1 MVVRANKAALLLF
14 TLLAALGAAAQE
26 SDKPEREHAEARLQD
41 VLEEIAGLQQEIQE
55 SRGEHRKE
63 QEQLRQLDLAIQQVN
78 LQYRALETE
87 KQSHEEELQKL
98 QRQREDYLASL
109 DERLAQ
115 LAEQV
120 RLTYRS
126 GKQSRTRLV
135 LNQDDPGK
143 IGRMLAYYDYINRA
157 QVEKIAGLR
166 EALTR
171 LETLQQPID
180 AELARIAVLQQEQR
194 DILTQLEQQRASRSE
209 LLLQIADHIDDSES
223 ALQEREQNRRDLQ
236 ALIEKLTDVLAD
248 IPDDLESHAGVAQQ
262 KGRLPMPVKGP
273 VRHAFG
279 QGRNSELNWQ
289 GWLIGAEAGTEVK
302 AVAYGRVAFADWLRG
317 YGLLIII
324 DHGDGY
330 MTLYGH
336 NESLLNDA
344 GEWVDAGETISIV
357 GANPG
362 SGQGAYF
369 ELRRNGKAVD
379 PAAWLAR

>member
-1 MVVRANKAALLLF
+1 MAARANRAALILF
-14 TLLAALGAAAQE
+14 TLLAAFGAAAQE
-26 SDKPEREHAEARLQD
+26 SDNPERARAEATLQN
-41 VLEEIAGLQQEIQE
+41 VLEEIAGLQQEIQD
-55 SRGEHRKE
+55 SRAEHRKE

-78 LQYRALETE
+78 LRYRALEAE
-87 KQSHEEELQKL
+87 KQSHEEDLQNL
-98 QRQREDYLASL
+98 ERQRENFLASL

-115 LAEQV
+115 LAQQV

-135 LNQDDPGK
+135 LNQDDPGR

-171 LETLQQPID
+171 LESLQQPID
-180 AELARIAVLQQEQR
+180 AELARIAGLQKEQQE
-194 DILTQLEQQRASRSE
+194 ILSQLEQQRASRSE
-209 LLLQIADHIDDSES
+209 LLLQIAGQIDDRES
-223 ALQEREQNRRDLQ
+223 VLREREQNRRDLQ
-236 ALIEKLTDVLAD
+236 TLIEKLADVLAD
-248 IPDDLESHAGVAQQ
+248 IPDDLESHTGVARQ
-262 KGRLPMPVKGP
+262 KGRLPMPIKGP

-279 QGRNSELNWQ
+279 QGRGSELNWQ
-289 GWLIGAEAGTEVK
+289 GWLIGAAVGAEVK

-336 NESLLNDA
+336 NESLLHDA
-344 GEWVDAGETISIV
+344 GNWVDAGEIISLV
-357 GANPG
+357 GSNPG
-362 SGQGAYF
+362 SGQGLYF